1 MSKINN
7 VGIKEIYSNEELK
20 QQLELTLLTGE
31 TVVISG
37 PAGTGK
43 TVMIEDLS
51 KSEILGNPTVIIF
64 RLQGLGS
71 EDFRL
76 PIVKKVIK
84 NGMEQNSIE
93 FANVGIFEEIS
104 NNPDNKY
111 LLFFDKQLCHLSA

>member
-111 LLFFDKQLCHLSA
+111 LLFFDKQLCHLNA

>member
-7 VGIKEIYSNEELK
+7 VGIKEIYSNEELR

-111 LLFFDKQLCHLSA
+111 LLFFDKQLCHLNA